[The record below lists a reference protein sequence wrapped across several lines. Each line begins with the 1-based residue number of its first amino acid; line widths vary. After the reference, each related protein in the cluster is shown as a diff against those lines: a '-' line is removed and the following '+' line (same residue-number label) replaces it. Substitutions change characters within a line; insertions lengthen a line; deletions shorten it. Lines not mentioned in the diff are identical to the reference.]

1 MDYEGQLVTNPMIP
15 HLFPEGSAAHSPTL
29 AVMFGKSGG
38 GWSLGVWILVALLG
52 LASVAAGF
60 GAGTW
65 WQGRDTGPERALW
78 VLAHSADAAQLTPA
92 AEGLF
97 TLSMA
102 PSDPEV
108 LAVRRDAGQDSELIP
123 LLRLESE
130 WRDMFGDESVPLT
143 LLVHEASADADPD
156 SAATARI
163 ELLSAAPVVDGDL
176 VTYPVEVLRPSVIA
190 DDGVL
195 RAFTKVTLLLPEA
208 ERNVD

>member
-1 MDYEGQLVTNPMIP
+1 MVGRS
-15 HLFPEGSAAHSPTL
+15 G
-29 AVMFGKSGG
+29 GG
-38 GWSLGVWILVALLG
+38 GWSLGAWILAVALGLG
-52 LASVAAGF
+52 SVAAGF

-65 WQGRDTGPERALW
+65 WQGRETGPERALW

-92 AEGLF
+92 AENLF

-102 PSDPEV
+102 PSDSEV
-108 LAVRRDAGQDSELIP
+108 LAVRKDAAQDSELIP

-130 WRDMFGDESVPLT
+130 WQDMFGDESVPLT
-143 LLVHEASADADPD
+143 LLVHEGSPDADPD
-156 SAATARI
+156 APDAARI

-195 RAFTKVTLLLPEA
+195 RAFTRVTLVLPEA
-208 ERNVD
+208 ERDVQ

>member
-1 MDYEGQLVTNPMIP
+1 LDYEGQLVADPMIAHP
-15 HLFPEGSAAHSPTL
+15 FPEVSGPHSPTL
-29 AVMFGKSGG
+29 AVMVGRSGSN
-38 GWSLGVWILVALLG
+38 WSVGAWILVAVLG
-52 LASVAAGF
+52 LGSVAAGF

-65 WQGRDTGPERALW
+65 WQNRDTGPERALW
-78 VLAHSADAAQLTPA
+78 VLAQSADAAQLTPA
-92 AEGLF
+92 TDGLF

-108 LAVRRDAGQDSELIP
+108 LAVRKDTGQDSELIP

-143 LLVHEASADADPD
+143 LLVHEASADTDPD

-208 ERNVD
+208 ERDVE